1 MITENMNSWA
11 GVIKESFGITDPVR
25 LGWMSRYAQIHNQ
38 KEILESQQ
46 STGVNVSNGLFA
58 TPLNT
63 MGLGNPTMPY
73 LRGQNGANGN
83 LGNTGADF
91 HSPQYQPGSGD
102 IPNTT
107 LPIAMTIAATTI
119 AFDLVPVVPAAGPV
133 AWLQYFDTPYGGGKL
148 GGYGLTSLDG
158 RGKGQ
163 ENKPLYIKV
172 SSSDVKTFTNFVPAD
187 KKDVTITSNYEGV
200 DYTLKGEY
208 AGKSRIDN
216 GLLLRVIGIYKG
228 EADATEVSIADIFSV
243 EEVSIEYGE
252 LTAKGR
258 FYPQFVDANS
268 DHIQEFQN
276 FVDVEGRNPADPMT
290 RGENET
296 GTGNTVGARMFTKMV
311 QMGSYEVTGTVTRQQ
326 LQDMPI
332 YGIDVVG
339 KVIEQMQNRI
349 SQAINNRILD
359 RLFKLGATNADIQ
372 QAYQSVN
379 LNASFTEPVDGKVPV
394 ETVSLPGIDD
404 EAVTFTAKNLN
415 DSNDSFSYVNMQR
428 RISSRVHAAA
438 NIIANVSRRGRGNF
452 IVTNT
457 QIATLLQD
465 AAGYNV
471 NPMINDLTQDG
482 TKSLYHAG
490 SIAGLQLYVDPN
502 MRWDDTRVLV
512 GRRGAADEPG
522 VVFMPYILADTVQT
536 IVEGTMAPKILINSR
551 FAIVDAG
558 FYPEQSYFTF
568 KILGTEG
575 LI

>member
-38 KEILESQQ
+38 KEIMESQQ
-46 STGVNVSNGLFA
+46 STVANVSQGLFA

-73 LRGQNGANGN
+73 FNAGNGN
-83 LGNTGADF
+83 MGNTGANF
-91 HSPQYQPGSGD
+91 HSPEYQPGSGD

-119 AFDLVPVVPAAGPV
+119 AFDLVPVVPATGPV
-133 AWLQYFDTPYGGGKL
+133 AWLQYFDTPYGGGKM

-158 RGKGQ
+158 KGPGQ

-172 SSSDVKTFTNFVPAD
+172 SSSQIGLFNADAVKNATKDAEVVFTSSVG
-187 KKDVTITSNYEGV
+187 KLYGT
-200 DYTLKGEY
+200 Y

-216 GLLLRVIGIYKG
+216 GLLLKVVKITDDK
-228 EADATEVSIADIFSV
+228 DAESTEISIANVFTENITAITIGGK
-243 EEVSIEYGE
+243 SISGE
-252 LTAKGR
+252 GEFAAQKL
-258 FYPQFVDANS
+258 YPQFVDANS

-276 FVDVEGRNPADPMT
+276 FAKEDGGDLAEPMT

-359 RLFKLGATNADIQ
+359 RLFKLGATNAAVQ

-379 LNASFTEPVDGKVPV
+379 LNASFND
-394 ETVSLPGIDD
+394 ETPTVKLKGIND
-404 EAVTFTAKNLN
+404 EDIEFTSNNIN
-415 DSNDSFSYVNMQR
+415 DANDSFSYVNMQR

-512 GRRGAADEPG
+512 GRRGATDEPG

-568 KILGTEG
+568 KISGTNG

>member
-1 MITENMNSWA
+1 MNSWA

-46 STGVNVSNGLFA
+46 GTTANVSAGLFA

-73 LRGQNGANGN
+73 FKGADGGIGI
-83 LGNTGADF
+83 GNTGANF
-91 HSPQYQPGSGD
+91 HSPDYQAGSGD

-133 AWLQYFDTPYGGGKL
+133 AWLQYFDTPYGGGKM

-158 RGKGQ
+158 RGPGQ

-172 SSSDVKTFTNFVPAD
+172 SSSDIKTFTTFVPAD
-187 KKDVTITSNYEGV
+187 SKDVTITSTVEGV
-200 DYTLKGEY
+200 EYTLKGEY

-228 EADATEVSIADIFSV
+228 SDDATDVSIANIFGV
-243 EEVSIEYGE
+243 ESVSIKYGE
-252 LTAKGR
+252 LTAEGK

-276 FVDVEGRNPADPMT
+276 FASETSDNLADPMT

-359 RLFKLGATNADIQ
+359 RLFKLGATNAAIQ
-372 QAYQSVN
+372 QAYQNVK
-379 LNASFTEPVDGKVPV
+379 LNASFSVPKDGVEEKVY
-394 ETVSLPGIDD
+394 LPGIDGND
-404 EAVTFTAKNLN
+404 IEFGVNNLN
-415 DSNDSFSYVNMQR
+415 EANDSFSYVNMQR

-512 GRRGAADEPG
+512 GRRGASDEPG

>member
-1 MITENMNSWA
+1 
-11 GVIKESFGITDPVR
+11 
-25 LGWMSRYAQIHNQ
+25 
-38 KEILESQQ
+38 
-46 STGVNVSNGLFA
+46 
-58 TPLNT
+58 
-63 MGLGNPTMPY
+63 
-73 LRGQNGANGN
+73 
-83 LGNTGADF
+83 
-91 HSPQYQPGSGD
+91 
-102 IPNTT
+102 
-107 LPIAMTIAATTI
+107 MTIAATTI

-172 SSSDVKTFTNFVPAD
+172 SSSDVKTFTTFVPAD

-243 EEVSIEYGE
+243 EEVSIEYGD

-359 RLFKLGATNADIQ
+359 RLFKLGATNAAVQ
-372 QAYQSVN
+372 KEYQDVN
-379 LNASFTEPVDGKVPV
+379 LNASFDG
-394 ETVSLPGIDD
+394 EATTVSLPGIND
-404 EAVTFTAKNLN
+404 ENLEFTSISIN
-415 DSNDSFSYVNMQR
+415 DGMDSFSYVNMQR

-568 KILGTEG
+568 KISGTTG

>member
-1 MITENMNSWA
+1 MNSWA

-46 STGVNVSNGLFA
+46 GTTANVSNGLFA

-73 LRGQNGANGN
+73 FNAGNGN
-83 LGNTGADF
+83 LGNTGANF
-91 HSPQYQPGSGD
+91 HSPDYQAGSGD

-133 AWLQYFDTPYGGGKL
+133 AWLQYFDTPYGGGKM

-158 RGKGQ
+158 KGPGQ

-172 SSSDVKTFTNFVPAD
+172 SSAQIDLFNAAAVKNAAKDAEVVFTSSAG
-187 KKDVTITSNYEGV
+187 KLYGT
-200 DYTLKGEY
+200 Y

-216 GLLLRVIGIYKG
+216 GLLLKVVKITDDK
-228 EADATEVSIADIFSV
+228 DAESTEISIANVFAKDITAITIGKTSIAG
-243 EEVSIEYGE
+243 EEEE
-252 LTAKGR
+252 FAAQKL
-258 FYPQFVDANS
+258 YPQFVDANS

-276 FVDVEGRNPADPMT
+276 FASETSDNLADPMT

-359 RLFKLGATNADIQ
+359 RLFKLGATNAAIQ
-372 QAYQSVN
+372 QAYQTVN
-379 LNASFTEPVDGKVPV
+379 LNASFDGGITE
-394 ETVSLPGIDD
+394 VSLPGIDD
-404 EAVTFTAKNLN
+404 QPITFTSTNI
-415 DSNDSFSYVNMQR
+415 DDGTDSFSYVNMQR

-512 GRRGAADEPG
+512 GRRGASDEPG

-568 KILGTEG
+568 KISGTNG